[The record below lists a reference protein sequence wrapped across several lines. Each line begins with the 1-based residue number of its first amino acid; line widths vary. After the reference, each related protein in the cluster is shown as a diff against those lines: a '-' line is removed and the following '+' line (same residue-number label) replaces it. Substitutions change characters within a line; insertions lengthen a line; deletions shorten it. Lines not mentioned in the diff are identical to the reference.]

1 VQQIS
6 EVTIVQTN
14 AELAAGRQRE
24 LAIDA
29 DLKFIKESYSF
40 LFRKTN
46 QQVILKKLAF
56 SSFNKK
62 KLATTFYL
70 IK

>member
-6 EVTIVQTN
+6 EVAIVKTN
-14 AELAAGRQRE
+14 AELAAGRQSE

-46 QQVILKKLAF
+46 HQ
-56 SSFNKK
+56 
-62 KLATTFYL
+62 L
-70 IK
+70 I